1 MKKIV
6 SEVENFGNVEITL
19 KEILDKNN
27 ITRNALAEMTGIRYS
42 IIDSYYKN
50 KISRLD
56 LYTIAKVCYVL
67 ECEVGDILQYRN

>member
-19 KEILDKNN
+19 KEVLDKNN
-27 ITRNALAEMTGIRYS
+27 ITRNALAEATGIRYS

-56 LYTIAKVCYVL
+56 LYTIAKICYVL
-67 ECEVGDILQYRN
+67 ECEVSDILKYRN

>member
-19 KEILDKNN
+19 KEVLDKNN

-56 LYTIAKVCYVL
+56 LYTIAKICYVL
-67 ECEVGDILQYRN
+67 ECEVSDILKYRN